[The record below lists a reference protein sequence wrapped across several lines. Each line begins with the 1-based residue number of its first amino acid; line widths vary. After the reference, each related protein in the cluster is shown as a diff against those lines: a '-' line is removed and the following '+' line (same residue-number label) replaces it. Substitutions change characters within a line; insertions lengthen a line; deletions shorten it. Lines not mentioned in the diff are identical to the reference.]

1 MSYSTTY
8 NPPISKSAGNQTW
21 NIDPWLKSCRVR
33 VYGGGGGGEYI
44 NNSLTSTAGGN
55 GGSTSIFGVIA
66 GGGYG
71 GGRRN
76 NGTTAKN
83 VGGNGGSVTLT
94 GSPNLGVSITQVSG
108 SAGSFPT
115 RGNGASGGVGNGGA
129 GSSGSRT
136 YTSSSY
142 HVFNNSETE
151 TVNGVPPNSHSFVS
165 TSPDIS
171 LSYQNPG
178 ANLSGSLDRPTN
190 GKYYALTFVNAYA
203 NNNWSYSVS
212 GVCNQAAGGNTGGA
226 PYTYQGARYKSS
238 SGISLWFQTGGG
250 GNGYIRCFTIT
261 TTGIKIGAI
270 GKGGGGGAFAEFE
283 LTRQNLIDAGY
294 NMNPYN
300 VDGTQQIGDLLSF
313 IVGGSGSSSV
323 AGGAQGAVQIAW
335 YEIPQVYL
343 ESDKVEII
351 TGQKATL
358 TWITRGDANAISF
371 TSGGVDNGNLESF
384 EEVYPTITT
393 TYTATAIGIGGTS
406 YNTESSVTIL
416 VYQIPTIDEFEV
428 PVDVDYGTGTIQ
440 IEYGATYCD
449 TSLKIVVKY
458 SFDEGPQVTDGIIE
472 GETIEFVVDSVS
484 PFFEDTL
491 TKSISGTLDLNL
503 PWAEWG
509 PADFEITM
517 TAVGSGGSIS
527 QTKYMT
533 VNIDR
538 EPDNLDFE
546 SRGNSP
552 RKLIIDAIATSP
564 GVDIVDQ
571 GFELTDVDIPVEIKS
586 NYPIQVTVNDVDDW
600 QNIREI

>member
-1 MSYSTTY
+1 
-8 NPPISKSAGNQTW
+8 
-21 NIDPWLKSCRVR
+21 L
-33 VYGGGGGGEYI
+33 
-44 NNSLTSTAGGN
+44 
-55 GGSTSIFGVIA
+55 GVIA

-94 GSPNLGVSITQVSG
+94 GSPTLGVSITQVSG

-115 RGNGASGGVGNGGA
+115 RGNGASGSVGNGGA

-142 HVFNNSETE
+142 HEFNNSETD
-151 TVNGVPPNSHSFVS
+151 TVNGVPPNSHVFTS
-165 TSPDIS
+165 TSADIS

-178 ANLSGSLDRPTN
+178 ANGLGGDRPTN
-190 GKYYALTFVNAYA
+190 GKHYALTFVNPYA
-203 NNNWSYSVS
+203 NNSWTYSVG
-212 GVCNQAAGGNTGGA
+212 GVCNQAAGGATGGA

-238 SGISLWFQTGGG
+238 SGISLWFQTKPESGPYG

-261 TTGIKIGAI
+261 TTGIKVGAI

-300 VDGTQQIGDLLSF
+300 TDGTQQAGDLLSF
-313 IVGGSGSSSV
+313 VVGGGGSSSV
-323 AGGAQGAVQIAW
+323 ASGSGGIINIHW

-343 ESDKVEII
+343 QSDKLEII

-358 TWITRGDANAISF
+358 TWITRGDANSISF
-371 TSGGVDNGNLESF
+371 SGGGVDNGNLTSY

-393 TYTATAIGIGGTS
+393 TYTGTATGIGGTS

-449 TSLKIVVKY
+449 TSLKILVKY

-491 TKSISGTLDLNL
+491 TKSISGTLDFNL
-503 PWAEWG
+503 PWVEWG

-517 TAVGSGGSIS
+517 TAVGSGGSVS

-552 RKLIIDAIATSP
+552 RKLLRDAVATSP

-571 GFELTDVDIPVEIKS
+571 GFEITDVDIPVEVKS
-586 NYPIQVTVNDVDDW
+586 DYPIQVTINDIDDW
-600 QNIREI
+600 QNVREI